1 MARISQGIMDIANER
16 HVSLRPETNTATE
29 GNNRAYIVIVP
40 KFPRANASGAFVSSA
55 QNHIVKGGP
64 VTPDLH
70 VFEIICMTVDEMAEF
85 RQCISDRHRVINTN
99 S

>member
-1 MARISQGIMDIANER
+1 MARISQGVVNIANER
-16 HVSLRPETNTATE
+16 HVTLRIETNTATE

-40 KFPRANASGAFVSSA
+40 KFPRANASGAFLSSA
-55 QNHIVKGGP
+55 QTHIVKRGP

-70 VFEIICMTVDEMAEF
+70 VFEIICMPVNEMAKF
-85 RQCISDRHRVINTN
+85 RQCISDRHRIINAN